1 MRFYQL
7 LLILSLITHP
17 VFSDAATVTTNAICA
32 IVNDELITLNE
43 VRNEALPSLHDAE
56 RQGTPDDAL
65 RLKLHQAAL
74 DRLVEKRL
82 IDQKIRELNI
92 RVGDDE
98 VRQAI
103 DDIKRQ
109 NNIPTQEA
117 LVAALA
123 GQGLSLEQYRAQLKE
138 QLEKLRMVSLEVR
151 SKIQV
156 GESEIRS
163 YYDTHPE
170 LYQEEDTFRAR
181 HIFFKSTD
189 KTPPDEIKRT
199 MKTALSVLADAKS
212 GRDFAELARTYSE
225 DPAARKDGGDLGTF
239 KKGEML
245 PELEQAIRTMKPGDV
260 SDLVSTPLGLHIVK
274 LEEHA
279 ANRRKPF
286 DRVKAE
292 IEELLYRKKSEDRF
306 AQWARDLRSKASIE
320 LRELKELL

>member
-1 MRFYQL
+1 MRFFQF
-7 LLILSLITHP
+7 LLILSLIAHP
-17 VFSDAATVTTNAICA
+17 VFSGAATATTNAICA

-43 VRNEALPSLHDAE
+43 VRNEALSSLRDAE
-56 RQGTPDDAL
+56 RQGTPDDSV

-109 NNIPTQEA
+109 NNIPNQEA

-123 GQGLSLEQYRAQLKE
+123 GQGLTLEQYRAQLKE
-138 QLEKLRMVSLEVR
+138 QLEKLRLVSMEVR

-163 YYDTHPE
+163 YYDSHPE

-245 PELEQAIRTMKPGDV
+245 PELEQTIRAMKPGDV
-260 SDLVSTPLGLHIVK
+260 SDLISTPLGLHIVK

-292 IEELLYRKKSEDRF
+292 IEEMLYRKKSEDRF

-320 LRELKELL
+320 LRELKGLL